1 VNWFIQRIILEN
13 KKTISFKALLSMY
26 SSAKAGGRAELGIRA
41 NTLDEE
47 PERRRAA
54 SEWPLAAD
62 R

>member
-1 VNWFIQRIILEN
+1 
-13 KKTISFKALLSMY
+13 MY